1 MNVGKRAF
9 LYLTRKKGK
18 NLLLGIVFLLIS
30 FSLLTGSVVY
40 LGIRQVSEDLR
51 SNIGA
56 SFNIRPYE
64 QFDMNNGQV
73 SSKGTPVIDEQSI
86 RRVISIVGK
95 DLKCY
100 NTEHSGYVKGENLSF
115 LAGTGHSEES
125 NMGTVKAVRD
135 SSLCQAFLDEEYELA
150 EGEHIRS
157 EDNGKILI
165 SKALAEQNNL
175 AVGDKITLTH
185 AKLGSD
191 DGVYTDLMKE
201 KSAYE
206 TVEIKGIYDI
216 KNASDNAL
224 NPTAK
229 KAENLIFSDSQLL
242 INLQEQGVYEGEIS
256 FFIADPLHLDKMV
269 SEIKGIDSIAW
280 NNHVINTNDF
290 KYSKIAEQLQSMQKI
305 VVALIAVAAVLGF
318 LVFMLILTFRIR
330 GRMQE
335 AGILLA
341 VGKPKQRIIGQ
352 FLIEAMIL
360 LWIGFLV
367 CCIVDINITTASYS
381 DAVVN
386 VGYKEFNLILA
397 SSVRN
402 CQFTFAATV
411 FRSTSHADNSLRR
424 FEILSILLFKH
435 CLVMTLSSISAI
447 SSQLPCF
454 IVVQLSRQKSKL
466 FIMN

>member
-30 FSLLTGSVVY
+30 FSLLTGSAVY

-51 SNIGA
+51 SDIGA

-64 QFDMNNGQV
+64 QFDVNNGQV
-73 SSKGTPVIDEQSI
+73 SSKGTPVMDEQSI

-95 DLKCY
+95 ELKCY

-242 INLQEQGVYEGEIS
+242 INLQEQEQGVYEGEIS
-256 FFIADPLHLDKMV
+256 FFIADQLYLDKMV
-269 SEIKGIDSIAW
+269 SEIKWIDSIAW
-280 NNHVINTNDF
+280 NNHIINANDF
-290 KYSKIAEQLQSMQKI
+290 KYSEIAEQFQSMQKV
-305 VVALIAVAAVLGF
+305 VVALLAVAAVLGF
-318 LVFMLILTFRIR
+318 LVLMLILTFRIR

-341 VGKPKQRIIGQ
+341 VGKSKQQIIGQ

-367 CCIVDINITTASYS
+367 AIIIFLPLADTLNSFLFDSITQSTIHKNYLQP
-381 DAVVN
+381 DFLHFVIL
-386 VGYKEFNLILA
+386 LILENLG
-397 SSVRN
+397 VLL
-402 CQFTFAATV
+402 TV
-411 FRSTSHADNSLRR
+411 LVCSGVILSLKPK
-424 FEILSILLFKH
+424 EILTKMS
-435 CLVMTLSSISAI
+435 
-447 SSQLPCF
+447 
-454 IVVQLSRQKSKL
+454 
-466 FIMN
+466 

>member
-64 QFDMNNGQV
+64 QFDVNNGQV
-73 SSKGTPVIDEQSI
+73 SSKGTPVMDEQSI

-95 DLKCY
+95 ELKCY

-150 EGEHIRS
+150 EGKHIKS

-191 DGVYTDLMKE
+191 NGVYTDLMKE

-242 INLQEQGVYEGEIS
+242 ISLQEQEQGVYEGEIS
-256 FFIADPLHLDKMV
+256 FFIADPLYLDKMV

-290 KYSKIAEQLQSMQKI
+290 KYSKIAEQFQSMQKV
-305 VVALIAVAAVLGF
+305 VVALLAVAAVLGF
-318 LVFMLILTFRIR
+318 LVLMLILTFRIR

-341 VGKPKQRIIGQ
+341 VGKSKQQIIGQ

-360 LWIGFLV
+360 LWIGFLLA
-367 CCIVDINITTASYS
+367 IIIFLPLADTLNSLLFDFITQSTIHKNYLQP
-381 DAVVN
+381 DFLHFVIL
-386 VGYKEFNLILA
+386 LILENLG
-397 SSVRN
+397 VLL
-402 CQFTFAATV
+402 TV
-411 FRSTSHADNSLRR
+411 LVCSGVILSLKPK
-424 FEILSILLFKH
+424 EILTKMS
-435 CLVMTLSSISAI
+435 
-447 SSQLPCF
+447 
-454 IVVQLSRQKSKL
+454 
-466 FIMN
+466 

>member
-30 FSLLTGSVVY
+30 FSLLTGSAVY

-51 SNIGA
+51 SDIGA

-64 QFDMNNGQV
+64 QFDVNNGQV
-73 SSKGTPVIDEQSI
+73 SSKGTPVMDEQSI

-95 DLKCY
+95 ELKCY

-150 EGEHIRS
+150 EGKHIRS

-242 INLQEQGVYEGEIS
+242 INLQEQEQGVYEGEIS

-341 VGKPKQRIIGQ
+341 VGKPKQQIIGQ

-367 CCIVDINITTASYS
+367 AIIIFLPLADTLNSFLFDSITQSTIHKNYLQP
-381 DAVVN
+381 DFLHFVILFIL
-386 VGYKEFNLILA
+386 ENLGVLLTVLVCSGAIL
-397 SSVRN
+397 
-402 CQFTFAATV
+402 
-411 FRSTSHADNSLRR
+411 SLKPK
-424 FEILSILLFKH
+424 EILTKMS
-435 CLVMTLSSISAI
+435 
-447 SSQLPCF
+447 
-454 IVVQLSRQKSKL
+454 
-466 FIMN
+466 

>member
-30 FSLLTGSVVY
+30 FSLLTGSAVY

-64 QFDMNNGQV
+64 QFDVNNGQV
-73 SSKGTPVIDEQSI
+73 SSKGTPVMDEQSI

-95 DLKCY
+95 ELKCY

-150 EGEHIRS
+150 EGKHIKS

-191 DGVYTDLMKE
+191 NGVYTDLMKE

-242 INLQEQGVYEGEIS
+242 VSLQEQEQGVYEGEIS
-256 FFIADPLHLDKMV
+256 FFIADPLYLDKMV

-280 NNHVINTNDF
+280 NNHIINANDF
-290 KYSKIAEQLQSMQKI
+290 KYSKIAEQFQSMQKV

-318 LVFMLILTFRIR
+318 LVLMLILTFRIR

-335 AGILLA
+335 AGILRA
-341 VGKPKQRIIGQ
+341 VGKSKQQIIGQ

-360 LWIGFLV
+360 LWIGFLLA
-367 CCIVDINITTASYS
+367 IIIFLPLADTLNLLLFDFITQSTIHKNYLQP
-381 DAVVN
+381 DFLHFVIL
-386 VGYKEFNLILA
+386 LILENLG
-397 SSVRN
+397 VLL
-402 CQFTFAATV
+402 TV
-411 FRSTSHADNSLRR
+411 LVCSGVILSLKPK
-424 FEILSILLFKH
+424 EILTKMS
-435 CLVMTLSSISAI
+435 
-447 SSQLPCF
+447 
-454 IVVQLSRQKSKL
+454 
-466 FIMN
+466 

>member
-64 QFDMNNGQV
+64 QFDVNNGQV
-73 SSKGTPVIDEQSI
+73 SSKGTPVMDEQSI
-86 RRVISIVGK
+86 RRVISNVGK
-95 DLKCY
+95 ELKCY
-100 NTEHSGYVKGENLSF
+100 NTEHSGYVKGENLLF

-150 EGEHIRS
+150 EGKHIKS

-175 AVGDKITLTH
+175 AVGNKITLTH

-191 DGVYTDLMKE
+191 NGVYTDLMKE

-242 INLQEQGVYEGEIS
+242 VNLQEQEQGVYEGEIS

-290 KYSKIAEQLQSMQKI
+290 KYSEIAEQFQSMQKV
-305 VVALIAVAAVLGF
+305 VVALLAVAAVLGF
-318 LVFMLILTFRIR
+318 LVLMLILTFRIR

-341 VGKPKQRIIGQ
+341 VGKPKQQIIGQ

-367 CCIVDINITTASYS
+367 AIIIFLPLADTLNSLLFDFITQSTIHKNYLQP
-381 DAVVN
+381 DFLHFVIL
-386 VGYKEFNLILA
+386 LILENLG
-397 SSVRN
+397 VLL
-402 CQFTFAATV
+402 TV
-411 FRSTSHADNSLRR
+411 LVCSGVILSLKPK
-424 FEILSILLFKH
+424 EILTKMS
-435 CLVMTLSSISAI
+435 
-447 SSQLPCF
+447 
-454 IVVQLSRQKSKL
+454 
-466 FIMN
+466 

>member
-30 FSLLTGSVVY
+30 FSLLTGSAVY

-64 QFDMNNGQV
+64 QFDVNNGQV
-73 SSKGTPVIDEQSI
+73 SSKGTPVMDEQSI

-95 DLKCY
+95 ELKCY

-150 EGEHIRS
+150 EGKHIKS

-191 DGVYTDLMKE
+191 NGVYTDLMKE

-242 INLQEQGVYEGEIS
+242 VSLQEQEQGVYEGEIS
-256 FFIADPLHLDKMV
+256 FFIADPLYLDKMV

-280 NNHVINTNDF
+280 NNHIINANDF
-290 KYSKIAEQLQSMQKI
+290 KYSKIAEQFQSMQKV
-305 VVALIAVAAVLGF
+305 VVALLAVAAVLGF

-335 AGILLA
+335 AGILRA
-341 VGKPKQRIIGQ
+341 VGKSKQQIIGQ

-360 LWIGFLV
+360 LWIGFLLA
-367 CCIVDINITTASYS
+367 IIIFLPLADTLNSLLFDFITQSTIHKNYLQP
-381 DAVVN
+381 DFLHFVIL
-386 VGYKEFNLILA
+386 LILENLG
-397 SSVRN
+397 VLL
-402 CQFTFAATV
+402 TV
-411 FRSTSHADNSLRR
+411 LVCSGVILSLKPK
-424 FEILSILLFKH
+424 EILTKMS
-435 CLVMTLSSISAI
+435 
-447 SSQLPCF
+447 
-454 IVVQLSRQKSKL
+454 
-466 FIMN
+466 

>member
-30 FSLLTGSVVY
+30 FSLLTGSAVY

-51 SNIGA
+51 SDIGA

-64 QFDMNNGQV
+64 QFDVNNGQV
-73 SSKGTPVIDEQSI
+73 SSKGTPVMDEQSI

-95 DLKCY
+95 ELKCY
-100 NTEHSGYVKGENLSF
+100 NTEHYGYVKGENLSF

-242 INLQEQGVYEGEIS
+242 INLQEQEQGVYEGEIS
-256 FFIADPLHLDKMV
+256 FFIADPLYLDKMV
-269 SEIKGIDSIAW
+269 SEIKWIDSIAW
-280 NNHVINTNDF
+280 NNHIINANDF
-290 KYSKIAEQLQSMQKI
+290 KYSKIAEQFQSMQKV
-305 VVALIAVAAVLGF
+305 VVALLAVAAVLGF
-318 LVFMLILTFRIR
+318 LVLMLILTFRIR

-341 VGKPKQRIIGQ
+341 VGKSKQQIIGQ

-367 CCIVDINITTASYS
+367 AIIIFLPLADTLNSFLFDSIT
-381 DAVVN
+381 
-386 VGYKEFNLILA
+386 
-397 SSVRN
+397 
-402 CQFTFAATV
+402 Q
-411 FRSTSHADNSLRR
+411 STIH
-424 FEILSILLFKH
+424 
-435 CLVMTLSSISAI
+435 
-447 SSQLPCF
+447 
-454 IVVQLSRQKSKL
+454 
-466 FIMN
+466 

>member
-30 FSLLTGSVVY
+30 FSLLTGSAVY

-51 SNIGA
+51 SDIGA

-64 QFDMNNGQV
+64 QFDVNNGQV
-73 SSKGTPVIDEQSI
+73 SSKGTPVMDEQSI

-95 DLKCY
+95 ELKCY

-125 NMGTVKAVRD
+125 NMGIVKAVRD

-242 INLQEQGVYEGEIS
+242 INLQEQEQGVYEGEIS

-269 SEIKGIDSIAW
+269 SEIKGIDSI
-280 NNHVINTNDF
+280 
-290 KYSKIAEQLQSMQKI
+290 
-305 VVALIAVAAVLGF
+305 
-318 LVFMLILTFRIR
+318 
-330 GRMQE
+330 RM
-335 AGILLA
+335 
-341 VGKPKQRIIGQ
+341 
-352 FLIEAMIL
+352 
-360 LWIGFLV
+360 
-367 CCIVDINITTASYS
+367 
-381 DAVVN
+381 
-386 VGYKEFNLILA
+386 
-397 SSVRN
+397 
-402 CQFTFAATV
+402 
-411 FRSTSHADNSLRR
+411 TS
-424 FEILSILLFKH
+424 SILRLQNSFKVCKRSLSH
-435 CLVMTLSSISAI
+435 CLRLL
-447 SSQLPCF
+447 QYWDFWYLC
-454 IVVQLSRQKSKL
+454 
-466 FIMN
+466 

>member
-30 FSLLTGSVVY
+30 FSLLAGSAVY

-51 SNIGA
+51 SDIGA

-64 QFDMNNGQV
+64 QFDVNNGQV
-73 SSKGTPVIDEQSI
+73 SSKGTPVMDEQSI

-95 DLKCY
+95 ELKCY

-150 EGEHIRS
+150 EGKHT

-175 AVGDKITLTH
+175 AVGNKITLTH

-191 DGVYTDLMKE
+191 NGVYTDLMKE

-242 INLQEQGVYEGEIS
+242 VNLQEQEQGVYEGEI
-256 FFIADPLHLDKMV
+256 FHRP
-269 SEIKGIDSIAW
+269 
-280 NNHVINTNDF
+280 
-290 KYSKIAEQLQSMQKI
+290 
-305 VVALIAVAAVLGF
+305 
-318 LVFMLILTFRIR
+318 
-330 GRMQE
+330 
-335 AGILLA
+335 
-341 VGKPKQRIIGQ
+341 
-352 FLIEAMIL
+352 
-360 LWIGFLV
+360 
-367 CCIVDINITTASYS
+367 TAS
-381 DAVVN
+381 
-386 VGYKEFNLILA
+386 
-397 SSVRN
+397 
-402 CQFTFAATV
+402 
-411 FRSTSHADNSLRR
+411 
-424 FEILSILLFKH
+424 
-435 CLVMTLSSISAI
+435 
-447 SSQLPCF
+447 
-454 IVVQLSRQKSKL
+454 
-466 FIMN
+466 

>member
-30 FSLLTGSVVY
+30 FSLLTGSAVY

-51 SNIGA
+51 SDIGA

-64 QFDMNNGQV
+64 QFDVNNGQV
-73 SSKGTPVIDEQSI
+73 SSKGTPVMDEQSI

-95 DLKCY
+95 ELKCY

-150 EGEHIRS
+150 EGKHIKS

-175 AVGDKITLTH
+175 AVGNKITLTH

-242 INLQEQGVYEGEIS
+242 INLQEQEQGVYEGEIS
-256 FFIADPLHLDKMV
+256 FFIADPLYLDKMV
-269 SEIKGIDSIAW
+269 SEIKWIDSIAW
-280 NNHVINTNDF
+280 NNHIINANDF
-290 KYSKIAEQLQSMQKI
+290 KYSEIAEQFQSMQKV
-305 VVALIAVAAVLGF
+305 VVALLAVAAVLGF
-318 LVFMLILTFRIR
+318 LVLMLILTFRIR

-341 VGKPKQRIIGQ
+341 VGKSKQQIIGQ

-367 CCIVDINITTASYS
+367 AIIIFLPLADTLNSFLFDSITQSTIHKNYLQP
-381 DAVVN
+381 DFLHFVIL
-386 VGYKEFNLILA
+386 LILENLG
-397 SSVRN
+397 VLL
-402 CQFTFAATV
+402 TV
-411 FRSTSHADNSLRR
+411 LVCSGVILSLKPK
-424 FEILSILLFKH
+424 EILTKMS
-435 CLVMTLSSISAI
+435 
-447 SSQLPCF
+447 
-454 IVVQLSRQKSKL
+454 
-466 FIMN
+466 

>member
-30 FSLLTGSVVY
+30 FSLLTGSAVY

-64 QFDMNNGQV
+64 QFDVNNGQV
-73 SSKGTPVIDEQSI
+73 SSKGTPVMDEQSI

-95 DLKCY
+95 ELKCY

-150 EGEHIRS
+150 EGKHIKS

-175 AVGDKITLTH
+175 AVGNKITLTH

-191 DGVYTDLMKE
+191 NGVYTDLMKE

-242 INLQEQGVYEGEIS
+242 ISLQEQEQGVYEGEIS
-256 FFIADPLHLDKMV
+256 FFIADPLYLDKMV

-280 NNHVINTNDF
+280 NNHIINANDF
-290 KYSKIAEQLQSMQKI
+290 KYSKIAEQFQSMQKV
-305 VVALIAVAAVLGF
+305 VVALLAVAAVLGF
-318 LVFMLILTFRIR
+318 LVLMLILTFRIR

-335 AGILLA
+335 AGILRA
-341 VGKPKQRIIGQ
+341 VGKSKQQIIGQ

-360 LWIGFLV
+360 LWIGFLLA
-367 CCIVDINITTASYS
+367 IIIFLPLADTLNSLLFDFITQSTIHKNYLQP
-381 DAVVN
+381 DFLHFVIL
-386 VGYKEFNLILA
+386 LILENLG
-397 SSVRN
+397 VLL
-402 CQFTFAATV
+402 TV
-411 FRSTSHADNSLRR
+411 LVCSGVILSLKPK
-424 FEILSILLFKH
+424 EILTKMS
-435 CLVMTLSSISAI
+435 
-447 SSQLPCF
+447 
-454 IVVQLSRQKSKL
+454 
-466 FIMN
+466 

>member
-73 SSKGTPVIDEQSI
+73 SSKGTPVMDEQSI

-95 DLKCY
+95 ELKCY

-150 EGEHIRS
+150 EGKHIKS

-191 DGVYTDLMKE
+191 NGVYTDLMKE

-242 INLQEQGVYEGEIS
+242 VSLQEQEQGVYEGEIS
-256 FFIADPLHLDKMV
+256 FFIADPLYLDKMV

-280 NNHVINTNDF
+280 NNHIINANDF
-290 KYSKIAEQLQSMQKI
+290 KYSKIAEQFQSMQKV

-318 LVFMLILTFRIR
+318 LVLMLILTFRIR

-335 AGILLA
+335 AGILRA
-341 VGKPKQRIIGQ
+341 VGKSKQQIIGQ

-360 LWIGFLV
+360 LWIGFLLA
-367 CCIVDINITTASYS
+367 IIIFLPLADTLNSLLFDFITQSTIHKNYLQP
-381 DAVVN
+381 DFLHFVIL
-386 VGYKEFNLILA
+386 LILENLG
-397 SSVRN
+397 VLL
-402 CQFTFAATV
+402 TV
-411 FRSTSHADNSLRR
+411 LVCSGVILSLKPK
-424 FEILSILLFKH
+424 EILTKMS
-435 CLVMTLSSISAI
+435 
-447 SSQLPCF
+447 
-454 IVVQLSRQKSKL
+454 
-466 FIMN
+466 

>member
-64 QFDMNNGQV
+64 QFDVNNGQV
-73 SSKGTPVIDEQSI
+73 SSKGTPVMDEQSI
-86 RRVISIVGK
+86 RRVISNVGK
-95 DLKCY
+95 ELKCY
-100 NTEHSGYVKGENLSF
+100 NTEHSGYVKGENLLF

-150 EGEHIRS
+150 EGKHIKS

-191 DGVYTDLMKE
+191 NGVYTDLMKE

-242 INLQEQGVYEGEIS
+242 VSLQEQEQGVYEGEIS
-256 FFIADPLHLDKMV
+256 FFIADPLYLDKMV

-280 NNHVINTNDF
+280 NNHIINANDF
-290 KYSKIAEQLQSMQKI
+290 KYSKIAEQFQSMQKV

-318 LVFMLILTFRIR
+318 LVLMLILTFRIR

-335 AGILLA
+335 AGILRA
-341 VGKPKQRIIGQ
+341 VGKSKQQIIGQ

-360 LWIGFLV
+360 LWIGFLLA
-367 CCIVDINITTASYS
+367 IIIFLPLADTLNSLLFDFITQSTIHKNYLQP
-381 DAVVN
+381 DFLHFVIL
-386 VGYKEFNLILA
+386 LILENLG
-397 SSVRN
+397 VLL
-402 CQFTFAATV
+402 TV
-411 FRSTSHADNSLRR
+411 LVCSGVILSLKPK
-424 FEILSILLFKH
+424 EILTKMS
-435 CLVMTLSSISAI
+435 
-447 SSQLPCF
+447 
-454 IVVQLSRQKSKL
+454 
-466 FIMN
+466 

>member
-30 FSLLTGSVVY
+30 FSLLTGSAVY

-64 QFDMNNGQV
+64 QFDVNNGQV
-73 SSKGTPVIDEQSI
+73 SSKGTPVMDEQSI

-95 DLKCY
+95 ELKCY

-150 EGEHIRS
+150 EGKHIKS

-191 DGVYTDLMKE
+191 NGVYTDLMKE

-242 INLQEQGVYEGEIS
+242 VSLQEQEQGVYEGEIS
-256 FFIADPLHLDKMV
+256 FFIADPLYLDKMV

-280 NNHVINTNDF
+280 NNHIINANDF
-290 KYSKIAEQLQSMQKI
+290 KYSKIAEQFQSMQKV

-318 LVFMLILTFRIR
+318 LVLMLILTFRIR

-335 AGILLA
+335 AGILRA
-341 VGKPKQRIIGQ
+341 VGKSKQQIIGQ

-360 LWIGFLV
+360 LWIGFLLA
-367 CCIVDINITTASYS
+367 IIIFLPLADTLNSLLFDFITQSTIHKNYLQP
-381 DAVVN
+381 DFLHFVIL
-386 VGYKEFNLILA
+386 LILENLG
-397 SSVRN
+397 VLL
-402 CQFTFAATV
+402 TV
-411 FRSTSHADNSLRR
+411 LVCSGVILSLKPK
-424 FEILSILLFKH
+424 EILTKMS
-435 CLVMTLSSISAI
+435 
-447 SSQLPCF
+447 
-454 IVVQLSRQKSKL
+454 
-466 FIMN
+466 

>member
-30 FSLLTGSVVY
+30 FSLLTGSAVY
-40 LGIRQVSEDLR
+40 LGIRRVSEDLR
-51 SNIGA
+51 SDIGA

-64 QFDMNNGQV
+64 QFDVNNGQV
-73 SSKGTPVIDEQSI
+73 SSKGTPVMDEQSI
-86 RRVISIVGK
+86 RRVISNVGK
-95 DLKCY
+95 ELKCY
-100 NTEHSGYVKGENLSF
+100 NTEHSGYVKGENLLF

-150 EGEHIRS
+150 EGKHIKS

-175 AVGDKITLTH
+175 AVGNKITLTH

-191 DGVYTDLMKE
+191 NGVYTDLMKE

-242 INLQEQGVYEGEIS
+242 VNLQEQEQGVYEGEIS

-305 VVALIAVAAVLGF
+305 VVALLAVAAVLGF

-341 VGKPKQRIIGQ
+341 VGKPKQQIIGQ

-367 CCIVDINITTASYS
+367 AIIIFLPLADTLNSLLFDFITQSTIHKNYLQP
-381 DAVVN
+381 DFLHFVIL
-386 VGYKEFNLILA
+386 LILENLG
-397 SSVRN
+397 VLL
-402 CQFTFAATV
+402 TV
-411 FRSTSHADNSLRR
+411 LVCSGVILSLKPK
-424 FEILSILLFKH
+424 EILTKMS
-435 CLVMTLSSISAI
+435 
-447 SSQLPCF
+447 
-454 IVVQLSRQKSKL
+454 
-466 FIMN
+466 

>member
-30 FSLLTGSVVY
+30 FSLLTGSAVY

-51 SNIGA
+51 SDIGA

-64 QFDMNNGQV
+64 QFDVNNGQV
-73 SSKGTPVIDEQSI
+73 SSKGTPVMDEQSI

-95 DLKCY
+95 ELKCY

-242 INLQEQGVYEGEIS
+242 INLQEQEQGVYEGEIS

-269 SEIKGIDSIAW
+269 SEIKGIDSI
-280 NNHVINTNDF
+280 
-290 KYSKIAEQLQSMQKI
+290 
-305 VVALIAVAAVLGF
+305 
-318 LVFMLILTFRIR
+318 
-330 GRMQE
+330 RM
-335 AGILLA
+335 
-341 VGKPKQRIIGQ
+341 
-352 FLIEAMIL
+352 
-360 LWIGFLV
+360 
-367 CCIVDINITTASYS
+367 
-381 DAVVN
+381 
-386 VGYKEFNLILA
+386 
-397 SSVRN
+397 
-402 CQFTFAATV
+402 
-411 FRSTSHADNSLRR
+411 TS
-424 FEILSILLFKH
+424 SILRLQNSFKVCKRSLSH
-435 CLVMTLSSISAI
+435 CLRLL
-447 SSQLPCF
+447 QYWDFWYLC
-454 IVVQLSRQKSKL
+454 
-466 FIMN
+466 

>member
-51 SNIGA
+51 SDIGA

-64 QFDMNNGQV
+64 QFDVNNGQV
-73 SSKGTPVIDEQSI
+73 SSKGTPVMDEQSI

-95 DLKCY
+95 ELKCY

-150 EGEHIRS
+150 EGKHIKS

-191 DGVYTDLMKE
+191 NGVYTDLMKE

-242 INLQEQGVYEGEIS
+242 ISLQEQEQGVYEGEIS
-256 FFIADPLHLDKMV
+256 FFIADPLYLDKMV

-290 KYSKIAEQLQSMQKI
+290 KYSKIAEQFQSMQKV
-305 VVALIAVAAVLGF
+305 VVALLAVAAVLGF
-318 LVFMLILTFRIR
+318 LVLMLILTFRIR

-341 VGKPKQRIIGQ
+341 VGKSKQQITGQ

-360 LWIGFLV
+360 LWIGFLLA
-367 CCIVDINITTASYS
+367 IIIFLPLADTLNSLLFDFITQSTIHKNYLQP
-381 DAVVN
+381 DFLHFVIL
-386 VGYKEFNLILA
+386 LILENLG
-397 SSVRN
+397 VLL
-402 CQFTFAATV
+402 TV
-411 FRSTSHADNSLRR
+411 LVCSGVILSLKPK
-424 FEILSILLFKH
+424 EILTKMS
-435 CLVMTLSSISAI
+435 
-447 SSQLPCF
+447 
-454 IVVQLSRQKSKL
+454 
-466 FIMN
+466 

>member
-30 FSLLTGSVVY
+30 FSLLTGSAVY

-64 QFDMNNGQV
+64 QFDVNNGQV
-73 SSKGTPVIDEQSI
+73 SSKGTPVMDEQSI

-95 DLKCY
+95 ELKCY

-150 EGEHIRS
+150 EGKHIKS

-191 DGVYTDLMKE
+191 NGVYTDLMKE

-242 INLQEQGVYEGEIS
+242 ISLQEQEQGVYEGEIS
-256 FFIADPLHLDKMV
+256 FFIADPLYLDKMV

-280 NNHVINTNDF
+280 NNHIINANDF
-290 KYSKIAEQLQSMQKI
+290 KYSKIAEQFQSMQKV

-318 LVFMLILTFRIR
+318 LVLMLILTFRIR

-335 AGILLA
+335 AGILRA
-341 VGKPKQRIIGQ
+341 VGKSKQQIIGQ

-360 LWIGFLV
+360 LWIGFLLA
-367 CCIVDINITTASYS
+367 IIIFLPLADTLNSLLFDFITQSTIHKNYLQP
-381 DAVVN
+381 DFLHFVIL
-386 VGYKEFNLILA
+386 LILENLG
-397 SSVRN
+397 VLL
-402 CQFTFAATV
+402 TV
-411 FRSTSHADNSLRR
+411 LVCSGVILSLKPK
-424 FEILSILLFKH
+424 EILTKMS
-435 CLVMTLSSISAI
+435 
-447 SSQLPCF
+447 
-454 IVVQLSRQKSKL
+454 
-466 FIMN
+466 

>member
-18 NLLLGIVFLLIS
+18 NLLL
-30 FSLLTGSVVY
+30 TGSAVY

-51 SNIGA
+51 SDIGA

-64 QFDMNNGQV
+64 QFDVNNGQV
-73 SSKGTPVIDEQSI
+73 SSKGTPVMDEQSI

-95 DLKCY
+95 ELKCY

-150 EGEHIRS
+150 EGKHIKS

-175 AVGDKITLTH
+175 AVGNKITLTH

-191 DGVYTDLMKE
+191 NGVYTDLMKE

-242 INLQEQGVYEGEIS
+242 VNLQEQEQGVYEGEIS

-305 VVALIAVAAVLGF
+305 VVALLAVAAVLGF

-341 VGKPKQRIIGQ
+341 VGKPKQQIIGQ

-367 CCIVDINITTASYS
+367 AIIIFLPLADTLNSLLFDFITQSTIHKNYLQP
-381 DAVVN
+381 DFLHFVIL
-386 VGYKEFNLILA
+386 LILENLG
-397 SSVRN
+397 VLL
-402 CQFTFAATV
+402 TV
-411 FRSTSHADNSLRR
+411 LVCSGVILSLKPK
-424 FEILSILLFKH
+424 EILTKMS
-435 CLVMTLSSISAI
+435 
-447 SSQLPCF
+447 
-454 IVVQLSRQKSKL
+454 
-466 FIMN
+466 

>member
-30 FSLLTGSVVY
+30 FSLLTGSAVY

-64 QFDMNNGQV
+64 QFDVNNGQV
-73 SSKGTPVIDEQSI
+73 SSKGTPVMDEQSI

-95 DLKCY
+95 ELKCY

-150 EGEHIRS
+150 EGKHIKS
-157 EDNGKILI
+157 EDNGKSLI

-242 INLQEQGVYEGEIS
+242 INLQEQEQGVYEGEIS

-280 NNHVINTNDF
+280 SNHIINANDF
-290 KYSKIAEQLQSMQKI
+290 KYSKIAEQFQSMQKV
-305 VVALIAVAAVLGF
+305 VVALLAVAAVLGF
-318 LVFMLILTFRIR
+318 LVLMLILTFRIR

-341 VGKPKQRIIGQ
+341 VGKSKQQIIGQ
-352 FLIEAMIL
+352 FLRESMIL
-360 LWIGFLV
+360 LWIGFLLA
-367 CCIVDINITTASYS
+367 IIIFLPLADTLNSLLFDFITQSTIHKNYLQP
-381 DAVVN
+381 DFLHFVIL
-386 VGYKEFNLILA
+386 LILENLG
-397 SSVRN
+397 VLL
-402 CQFTFAATV
+402 TV
-411 FRSTSHADNSLRR
+411 LVCSGAILSLKPK
-424 FEILSILLFKH
+424 EILTKMS
-435 CLVMTLSSISAI
+435 
-447 SSQLPCF
+447 
-454 IVVQLSRQKSKL
+454 
-466 FIMN
+466 

>member
-30 FSLLTGSVVY
+30 FSLLTGSAVY

-51 SNIGA
+51 SDIGA

-64 QFDMNNGQV
+64 QFDVNNGQV
-73 SSKGTPVIDEQSI
+73 SSKGTPVMDEQSI

-95 DLKCY
+95 ELKCY

-242 INLQEQGVYEGEIS
+242 INLQEQEQGVYEGEIS
-256 FFIADPLHLDKMV
+256 FFIADPLYLDKMV
-269 SEIKGIDSIAW
+269 SEIKWIDSIAW
-280 NNHVINTNDF
+280 NNHIINANDF
-290 KYSKIAEQLQSMQKI
+290 KYSEIAEQFQSMQKV
-305 VVALIAVAAVLGF
+305 VVALLAVAAVLGF
-318 LVFMLILTFRIR
+318 LVLMLILTFRIR

-341 VGKPKQRIIGQ
+341 VGKSKQQIIGQ

-367 CCIVDINITTASYS
+367 AIIIFLPLADTLNSLLFDFITQSTIHKNYLQP
-381 DAVVN
+381 DFLHFVIL
-386 VGYKEFNLILA
+386 LILENLG
-397 SSVRN
+397 VLL
-402 CQFTFAATV
+402 TV
-411 FRSTSHADNSLRR
+411 LVCSGVILSLKPK
-424 FEILSILLFKH
+424 EILTKMS
-435 CLVMTLSSISAI
+435 
-447 SSQLPCF
+447 
-454 IVVQLSRQKSKL
+454 
-466 FIMN
+466 

>member
-64 QFDMNNGQV
+64 QFDVNNGQV
-73 SSKGTPVIDEQSI
+73 SSKGTPVMDEQSI

-95 DLKCY
+95 ELKCY

-150 EGEHIRS
+150 EGKHIKS

-191 DGVYTDLMKE
+191 NGVYTDLMKE

-229 KAENLIFSDSQLL
+229 KAKNLIFSDSQLL
-242 INLQEQGVYEGEIS
+242 ISLQEQEQGVYEGEIS
-256 FFIADPLHLDKMV
+256 FFIADPLYLDKMV

-290 KYSKIAEQLQSMQKI
+290 KYSKIAEQFQSMQKV
-305 VVALIAVAAVLGF
+305 VVALLAVAAVLGF
-318 LVFMLILTFRIR
+318 LVLMLILTFRIR

-341 VGKPKQRIIGQ
+341 VGKSKQQIIGQ

-360 LWIGFLV
+360 LWIGFLLA
-367 CCIVDINITTASYS
+367 IIIFLPLADTLNSLLFDFITQSTIHKNYLQP
-381 DAVVN
+381 DFLHFVIL
-386 VGYKEFNLILA
+386 LILENLG
-397 SSVRN
+397 VLL
-402 CQFTFAATV
+402 TV
-411 FRSTSHADNSLRR
+411 LVCSGVILSLKPK
-424 FEILSILLFKH
+424 EILTKMS
-435 CLVMTLSSISAI
+435 
-447 SSQLPCF
+447 
-454 IVVQLSRQKSKL
+454 
-466 FIMN
+466 

>member
-30 FSLLTGSVVY
+30 FSLLTGSAVY

-51 SNIGA
+51 SDIGA

-64 QFDMNNGQV
+64 QFDVNNGQV

-95 DLKCY
+95 NLKCY

-242 INLQEQGVYEGEIS
+242 INLQEQEQGVYEGEIS

-280 NNHVINTNDF
+280 NNHIINANDF
-290 KYSKIAEQLQSMQKI
+290 KYSKIAEQFQSMQKV
-305 VVALIAVAAVLGF
+305 VVALLAVAAVLGF
-318 LVFMLILTFRIR
+318 LVLMLILTFRIR

-341 VGKPKQRIIGQ
+341 VGKSKQQIIGQ

-360 LWIGFLV
+360 LWIGFLLA
-367 CCIVDINITTASYS
+367 IIIFLLLADTLNSLLFDFITQSTIHKNYLQP
-381 DAVVN
+381 DFLHFVIL
-386 VGYKEFNLILA
+386 LILENLG
-397 SSVRN
+397 VLL
-402 CQFTFAATV
+402 TV
-411 FRSTSHADNSLRR
+411 LVCSGVILSLKPK
-424 FEILSILLFKH
+424 EILTKMS
-435 CLVMTLSSISAI
+435 
-447 SSQLPCF
+447 
-454 IVVQLSRQKSKL
+454 
-466 FIMN
+466 

>member
-30 FSLLTGSVVY
+30 FSLLTGSAVY

-51 SNIGA
+51 SDIGA

-64 QFDMNNGQV
+64 QFDVNNGQV
-73 SSKGTPVIDEQSI
+73 SSKGTPVMDEQSI

-95 DLKCY
+95 ELKCY

-150 EGEHIRS
+150 EGKHIKS

-175 AVGDKITLTH
+175 AVGNKITLTH

-191 DGVYTDLMKE
+191 NGVYTDLMKE

-242 INLQEQGVYEGEIS
+242 VNLQEQEQGVYEGEIS

-290 KYSKIAEQLQSMQKI
+290 KYSKIAEQFQSMQKV
-305 VVALIAVAAVLGF
+305 VVALLAVAAVLGF
-318 LVFMLILTFRIR
+318 LVLMLILTFRIR

-341 VGKPKQRIIGQ
+341 VGKSKQQIIGQ

-367 CCIVDINITTASYS
+367 AIIIFLPLADTLNSLLFDFITQSTIHKNYLQP
-381 DAVVN
+381 DFLHFVIL
-386 VGYKEFNLILA
+386 LILENLG
-397 SSVRN
+397 VLL
-402 CQFTFAATV
+402 TV
-411 FRSTSHADNSLRR
+411 LVCSGVILSLKPK
-424 FEILSILLFKH
+424 EILTKMS
-435 CLVMTLSSISAI
+435 
-447 SSQLPCF
+447 
-454 IVVQLSRQKSKL
+454 
-466 FIMN
+466 

>member
-30 FSLLTGSVVY
+30 FSLLTGSAVY

-51 SNIGA
+51 SDIGA

-64 QFDMNNGQV
+64 QFDVNNGQV
-73 SSKGTPVIDEQSI
+73 SSKGTPVMDEQSI

-95 DLKCY
+95 ELKCY

-115 LAGTGHSEES
+115 LAGTRHSEES
-125 NMGTVKAVRD
+125 NMGIVKAVRD

-242 INLQEQGVYEGEIS
+242 INLQEQEQGVYEGEIS

-290 KYSKIAEQLQSMQKI
+290 KYSKIAEQLQSML
-305 VVALIAVAAVLGF
+305 ALLAVAAVLGF

-341 VGKPKQRIIGQ
+341 VGKPKQQIIGQ

-367 CCIVDINITTASYS
+367 AIIIFLPLADTLNSLLFDFITQSTIHKNYLQP
-381 DAVVN
+381 DFLHFVIL
-386 VGYKEFNLILA
+386 LILENLG
-397 SSVRN
+397 VLL
-402 CQFTFAATV
+402 TV
-411 FRSTSHADNSLRR
+411 LVCSGVILSLKPK
-424 FEILSILLFKH
+424 EILTKMS
-435 CLVMTLSSISAI
+435 
-447 SSQLPCF
+447 
-454 IVVQLSRQKSKL
+454 
-466 FIMN
+466 

>member
-30 FSLLTGSVVY
+30 FSLLTGSAVY

-64 QFDMNNGQV
+64 QFDVNNGQV
-73 SSKGTPVIDEQSI
+73 SSKGTPVMDEQSI

-95 DLKCY
+95 ELKCY

-150 EGEHIRS
+150 EGKHIKS

-191 DGVYTDLMKE
+191 NGVYTDLMKE

-242 INLQEQGVYEGEIS
+242 VSLQEQEQGVYEGEIS
-256 FFIADPLHLDKMV
+256 FFIADPLYLDKMV

-280 NNHVINTNDF
+280 NNHIINANDF
-290 KYSKIAEQLQSMQKI
+290 KYSKIAEQFQSMQKV
-305 VVALIAVAAVLGF
+305 VVALLAVAAVLGF
-318 LVFMLILTFRIR
+318 LVLMLILTFRIR

-335 AGILLA
+335 AGILRA
-341 VGKPKQRIIGQ
+341 VGKSKQQIIGQ

-360 LWIGFLV
+360 LWIGFLLA
-367 CCIVDINITTASYS
+367 IIIFLPLADTLNSLLFDFITQSTIHKNYLQP
-381 DAVVN
+381 DFLHFVIL
-386 VGYKEFNLILA
+386 LILENLG
-397 SSVRN
+397 VLL
-402 CQFTFAATV
+402 TV
-411 FRSTSHADNSLRR
+411 LVCSGVILSLKPK
-424 FEILSILLFKH
+424 EILTKMS
-435 CLVMTLSSISAI
+435 
-447 SSQLPCF
+447 
-454 IVVQLSRQKSKL
+454 
-466 FIMN
+466 

>member
-51 SNIGA
+51 SDIGA

-64 QFDMNNGQV
+64 QFDVNNGQV
-73 SSKGTPVIDEQSI
+73 SSKGTPVMDEQSI

-95 DLKCY
+95 ELKCY

-150 EGEHIRS
+150 EGKHIKS

-191 DGVYTDLMKE
+191 NGVYTDLMKE

-242 INLQEQGVYEGEIS
+242 ISLQEQEQGVYEGEIS
-256 FFIADPLHLDKMV
+256 FFIADPLYLDKMV

-290 KYSKIAEQLQSMQKI
+290 KYSKIAEQFQSMQKV
-305 VVALIAVAAVLGF
+305 VVALLAVAAVLGF
-318 LVFMLILTFRIR
+318 LVLMLILTFRIR

-341 VGKPKQRIIGQ
+341 VGKSKQQIIGQ

-360 LWIGFLV
+360 LWIGFLLA
-367 CCIVDINITTASYS
+367 IIIFLPLADTLNSLLFDFITQSTIHKNYLQP
-381 DAVVN
+381 DFLHFVIL
-386 VGYKEFNLILA
+386 LILENLG
-397 SSVRN
+397 VLL
-402 CQFTFAATV
+402 TV
-411 FRSTSHADNSLRR
+411 LVCSGVILSLKPK
-424 FEILSILLFKH
+424 EILTKMS
-435 CLVMTLSSISAI
+435 
-447 SSQLPCF
+447 
-454 IVVQLSRQKSKL
+454 
-466 FIMN
+466 

>member
-30 FSLLTGSVVY
+30 FSLLTGSAVY

-51 SNIGA
+51 SDIGA

-64 QFDMNNGQV
+64 QFDVNNGQV
-73 SSKGTPVIDEQSI
+73 SSKGTPVMDEQSI

-95 DLKCY
+95 ELKCY

-150 EGEHIRS
+150 EGKHIKS

-175 AVGDKITLTH
+175 AVGNKITLTH

-191 DGVYTDLMKE
+191 NGVYTDLMKE

-242 INLQEQGVYEGEIS
+242 ISLQEQEQGVYEGEIS
-256 FFIADPLHLDKMV
+256 FFIADPLYLDKMV

-290 KYSKIAEQLQSMQKI
+290 KYSKIAEQFQSMQKV
-305 VVALIAVAAVLGF
+305 VVALLAVAAVLGF
-318 LVFMLILTFRIR
+318 LVLMLILTFRIR

-341 VGKPKQRIIGQ
+341 VGKPKQQIIGQ

-367 CCIVDINITTASYS
+367 AIIIFLPLADTLNSLLFDFITQSTIHKNYLQP
-381 DAVVN
+381 DFLHFVIL
-386 VGYKEFNLILA
+386 LILENLG
-397 SSVRN
+397 VLL
-402 CQFTFAATV
+402 TV
-411 FRSTSHADNSLRR
+411 LVCSGVILSLKPK
-424 FEILSILLFKH
+424 EILTKMS
-435 CLVMTLSSISAI
+435 
-447 SSQLPCF
+447 
-454 IVVQLSRQKSKL
+454 
-466 FIMN
+466 

>member
-30 FSLLTGSVVY
+30 FSLLAGSAVY

-51 SNIGA
+51 SDIGA

-64 QFDMNNGQV
+64 QFDVNNGQV
-73 SSKGTPVIDEQSI
+73 SSKGTPVMDEQSI

-95 DLKCY
+95 ELKCY

-150 EGEHIRS
+150 EGKHIKS

-191 DGVYTDLMKE
+191 NGVYTDLMKE

-242 INLQEQGVYEGEIS
+242 ISLQEQEQGVYEGEIS
-256 FFIADPLHLDKMV
+256 FFIADPLYLDKMV

-290 KYSKIAEQLQSMQKI
+290 KYSKIAEQFQSMQKV
-305 VVALIAVAAVLGF
+305 VVALLAVAAVLGF
-318 LVFMLILTFRIR
+318 LVLMLILTFRIR

-341 VGKPKQRIIGQ
+341 VGKSKQQIIGQ

-367 CCIVDINITTASYS
+367 AIIIFLPLADTLNSLLFDFITQSTIHKNYLQP
-381 DAVVN
+381 DFLHFVIL
-386 VGYKEFNLILA
+386 LILENLG
-397 SSVRN
+397 VLL
-402 CQFTFAATV
+402 TV
-411 FRSTSHADNSLRR
+411 LVCSGVILSLKPK
-424 FEILSILLFKH
+424 EILTKMS
-435 CLVMTLSSISAI
+435 
-447 SSQLPCF
+447 
-454 IVVQLSRQKSKL
+454 
-466 FIMN
+466 

>member
-30 FSLLTGSVVY
+30 FSLLTGSAVY

-51 SNIGA
+51 SDIGA

-64 QFDMNNGQV
+64 QFDVNNGQV
-73 SSKGTPVIDEQSI
+73 SSKGTPVMDEQSI

-95 DLKCY
+95 ELKCY

-150 EGEHIRS
+150 EGKHIKS

-242 INLQEQGVYEGEIS
+242 INLQEQEQGVYEGEIS
-256 FFIADPLHLDKMV
+256 FFIADPLYLDKMV
-269 SEIKGIDSIAW
+269 SEIKWIDSIAW
-280 NNHVINTNDF
+280 NNHIINANDF
-290 KYSKIAEQLQSMQKI
+290 KYSEIAEQFQSMQKV
-305 VVALIAVAAVLGF
+305 VVALLAVAAVLGF
-318 LVFMLILTFRIR
+318 LVLMLILTFRIR

-341 VGKPKQRIIGQ
+341 VGKSKQQIIGQ

-367 CCIVDINITTASYS
+367 AIIIFLPLADTLNSFLFDSITQSTIHKNYLQP
-381 DAVVN
+381 DFLHFVIL
-386 VGYKEFNLILA
+386 LILENLG
-397 SSVRN
+397 VLL
-402 CQFTFAATV
+402 TV
-411 FRSTSHADNSLRR
+411 LVCSGVILSLKPK
-424 FEILSILLFKH
+424 EILTKMS
-435 CLVMTLSSISAI
+435 
-447 SSQLPCF
+447 
-454 IVVQLSRQKSKL
+454 
-466 FIMN
+466 

>member
-30 FSLLTGSVVY
+30 FSLLTGSAVY

-64 QFDMNNGQV
+64 QFDVNNGQV
-73 SSKGTPVIDEQSI
+73 SSKGTPVMDEQSI

-95 DLKCY
+95 ELKCY

-150 EGEHIRS
+150 EGKHIKS

-242 INLQEQGVYEGEIS
+242 INLQEQEQGVYEGEIS

-280 NNHVINTNDF
+280 NNHIINANDF
-290 KYSKIAEQLQSMQKI
+290 KYSKIAEQFQSMQKV
-305 VVALIAVAAVLGF
+305 VVALLAVAAVLGF
-318 LVFMLILTFRIR
+318 LVLMLILTFRIR

-341 VGKPKQRIIGQ
+341 VGKSKQQIIGQ

-360 LWIGFLV
+360 LWIGFLLA
-367 CCIVDINITTASYS
+367 IIIFLPLADTLNLLLFDFITQSTIHKNYLQP
-381 DAVVN
+381 DFLHFVIL
-386 VGYKEFNLILA
+386 LILENLG
-397 SSVRN
+397 VLL
-402 CQFTFAATV
+402 TV
-411 FRSTSHADNSLRR
+411 LVCSGVILSLKPK
-424 FEILSILLFKH
+424 EILTKMS
-435 CLVMTLSSISAI
+435 
-447 SSQLPCF
+447 
-454 IVVQLSRQKSKL
+454 
-466 FIMN
+466 